1 MNAPRRRRFLGGGV
15 TGLLAAT
22 AGCQSLRGVNSSA
35 GGATWPTT
43 GFDRANTGFAP
54 DRIAVPGAGSVRWQ
68 LPENDVP
75 VAADGTVFQRASAW
89 NDAGDYDWRSGT
101 TAATQ
106 SMPAP
111 TYHDDVL
118 YVLDGI
124 PAAYDADDGS
134 GRWRQADVAGCVGA
148 PRLTED
154 GVFGV
159 TTGRNYARDVPTV
172 FRLHAGNGGVDWRT
186 DLPVDPSYTPVV
198 ADETVVTAGERR
210 SPDGGVVAAHSASG
224 AERWRVELEGLLWAE
239 PTIGDGAVFVATRDG
254 TVTALDL
261 DTGDVRWQRTFASAP
276 RRFCYGEGQ
285 LYAFTGVLRGLS
297 AASGRTAWRTNLGG
311 DPVGVDA
318 EAIYCVG
325 GRGLSADRY
334 LRVVDRET
342 RTQRWHYEF
351 PEVLRGDIQTGGIVG
366 RPALVDGAVFVA
378 AADGLYAFEADSPLD
393 V

>member
-1 MNAPRRRRFLGGGV
+1 MEFDERASSPSVPRWGSDWVARCHGRLPVASGSELLGGRGDLADDGIRPGEHGVRAGQDRGAGRGQRSLAAPRERRARRRGRDGV
-15 TGLLAAT
+15 PASQRVERRGRLRLAV
-22 AGCQSLRGVNSSA
+22 GH
-35 GGATWPTT
+35 
-43 GFDRANTGFAP
+43 
-54 DRIAVPGAGSVRWQ
+54 
-68 LPENDVP
+68 
-75 VAADGTVFQRASAW
+75 DGRDTV
-89 NDAGDYDWRSGT
+89 DAG
-101 TAATQ
+101 A
-106 SMPAP
+106 
-111 TYHDDVL
+111 VL

-261 DTGDVRWQRTFASAP
+261 DTGDVRGQRTFASAP